1 MIIYIIIYFLTY
13 YTIPFSFSLPQKG
26 DDMTGFLKLSSVI
39 CKEKTCHFCCF
50 VIDLSKINTIFAE

>member
-13 YTIPFSFSLPQKG
+13 YTIPFSFSLFQKG

-39 CKEKTCHFCCF
+39 CKGKYVIF
-50 VIDLSKINTIFAE
+50 VVSSLICQK